1 MRIDKLLAHTGYG
14 TRTEVK
20 KLVKQGAVE
29 ADGKKIKSFSAQVN
43 PDKDVIT
50 VKGEPVEYREF
61 VYLMMNKPQGVISA
75 TEDDMH
81 ETVVN
86 ILEWDD
92 LVRRPFPVGRLDKDT
107 EGLLILTNDGKFA
120 HGITSPKKHVSKI
133 YEAVLDENVTKEDK
147 KAFTQGIVL
156 DDGYETKP
164 AVLEEVD
171 EAKKLVHITISE
183 GKFHQVKRMCHALG
197 KEVLFLKR
205 IQIGSILL
213 DPKLKPGEYRDLR
226 EEEIEEL
233 QNS

>member
-14 TRTEVK
+14 TRKEVK

-29 ADGKKIKSFSAQVN
+29 ADGIKIKSFSAQVN
-43 PDKDVIT
+43 PDKEVIT
-50 VKGEPVEYREF
+50 VKGETVEYREF
-61 VYLMMNKPQGVISA
+61 IYLMMNKPPGVISA

-86 ILEWDD
+86 ILELEDI
-92 LVRRPFPVGRLDKDT
+92 VRQPFPVGRLDKDT

-120 HGITSPKKHVSKI
+120 HGITSPKKHVSKV
-133 YEAVLDENVTKEDK
+133 YEAVLDQTVTEEDK
-147 KAFTQGIVL
+147 KRFAEGIVL

-164 AVLEEVD
+164 ARLEQIDSE
-171 EAKKLVHITISE
+171 KMLVHITISE
-183 GKFHQVKRMCHALG
+183 GKFHQVKRMCHAVG

-205 IQIGSILL
+205 IQIGGIVL
-213 DPKLKPGEYRDLR
+213 DPKLETGEYRDLR
-226 EEEIEEL
+226 DEEIEEL